1 MKRIVKS
8 LFFLCVMLVV
18 GVAVNTEQASA
29 TFEDGRYTTTKKVIV
44 PMDVKPGDIIKVE
57 YQAEANPTI
66 GNLRLTNLDAKV
78 FFHTWYGE
86 KLKKVTLEYTFVD
99 PYEGFIVFSAGD
111 KSIDNRIY
119 AIYLNGKMVFD
130 GVSIVKEYIKLN
142 ADFLEI
148 KDLTFNSSRIQF
160 NGAYLPLGYVINT
173 ILISDTGQVFEQTN
187 SNLNHILTNLKADT
201 EYKYIIRVDFTNGER
216 AEDLTITFK
225 TEKLPDVIVNA
236 KDVQSTSAN
245 LKFGYDRTPSEIKVY
260 NSQKVLIDTLPGY
273 SQTYKLNNLKS
284 DTEHN
289 FYVQYTFAGDNET
302 PLKKVIFKTLEI
314 PKEVQNIKAKVSFK
328 DVALSWENT
337 QHEDFEKV
345 TIYRKNNESDGIVS
359 KVRSFFVTNDEYDP
373 LFETNGTTFKDLTV
387 KQDTSY
393 TYLLTSTIANNETDG
408 VKVQVKT
415 PKLSVI
421 DPTLKEP
428 ENETD
433 DYVITWSDPTKGEI
447 QVLIGGKLYKT
458 VAAADKK
465 ISIPQKNMKY
475 DILGKPDV
483 KLIPIDDDGTPGI
496 PNNPMDPTKPDG
508 LGGLDKID
516 GKAGEILNPKN
527 LLFAGVGLLS
537 LVGMF
542 VLLSLAFK
550 LVPKLINIVRAGFQA
565 AK

>member
-1 MKRIVKS
+1 MTFSLAIVI
-8 LFFLCVMLVV
+8 FLLNDYVLKCEN
-18 GVAVNTEQASA
+18 GEYSIEQA
-29 TFEDGRYTTTKKVIV
+29 
-44 PMDVKPGDIIKVE
+44 
-57 YQAEANPTI
+57 
-66 GNLRLTNLDAKV
+66 LT
-78 FFHTWYGE
+78 
-86 KLKKVTLEYTFVD
+86 
-99 PYEGFIVFSAGD
+99 D
-111 KSIDNRIY
+111 KFMES
-119 AIYLNGKMVFD
+119 M
-130 GVSIVKEYIKLN
+130 VSIREFRRIKD
-142 ADFLEI
+142 DFLEI
-148 KDLTFNSSRIQF
+148 KDLTFNSSRIQI